1 MQALLKQGQ
10 RVVSIGEDICFAD
23 QVIRRF
29 GKARQYLFEQHLEP
43 LLGQRQAR
51 CQREDLVFELR
62 IEAAK
67 GAPGWLGH
75 CTIAG

>member
-10 RVVSIGEDICFAD
+10 RVVRIGEDVCFAG

-29 GKARQYLFEQHLEP
+29 GKARQHLFEQHLEP

-51 CQREDLVFELR
+51 CQREDLVFQLR

-67 GAPGWLGH
+67 GTPGGLGYR
-75 CTIAG
+75 TIAG

>member
-10 RVVSIGEDICFAD
+10 RVVRIGEDVCFAG

-29 GKARQYLFEQHLEP
+29 GKARQHLFEQHLEP

-51 CQREDLVFELR
+51 CQREDLVFQLR
-62 IEAAK
+62 IEAPK
-67 GAPGWLGH
+67 GTPGGLGY